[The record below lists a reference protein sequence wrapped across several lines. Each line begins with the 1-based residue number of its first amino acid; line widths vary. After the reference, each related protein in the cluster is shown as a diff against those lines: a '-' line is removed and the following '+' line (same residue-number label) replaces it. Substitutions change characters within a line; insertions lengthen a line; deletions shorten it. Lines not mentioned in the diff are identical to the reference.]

1 MQHFQICAC
10 EAMVF
15 KSTLQAML
23 TGEGLLEAL
32 LEILDISLPSAQ
44 CKEILISHLLNQ
56 AVLSG
61 SFLDY

>member
-1 MQHFQICAC
+1 
-10 EAMVF
+10 MVF

-23 TGEGLLEAL
+23 TGGGLLEAL